1 MKGNILNTDQAFELL
16 IEAGVPEDT
25 SIQTVRRWFR
35 ERKITYKGSGQDTGY
50 ILNNT
55 DQAFHLLKDAGVADS
70 TAVQIVRRML
80 REGQI
85 EKVGSGIQRPT
96 YPLKETASTRL
107 PNRTSDQDMI
117 IRQLKVKI
125 KAQDEHIKGIEHL
138 HQTSVASLIQ
148 QIDKLKKDMIHLV
161 KEKSELQRE
170 TKKLL
175 KENIELTNELLK
187 LKGKVLKGNQKGS
200 EQADDVPP
208 PSAPITIDFRQKLGL
223 SKMASDKEV
232 LTRYKKLLKITHP
245 DHGGNAAAFH
255 FIKTDYDQFRHS
267 INLK

>member
-16 IEAGVPEDT
+16 IEAGVTEDN

-85 EKVGSGIQRPT
+85 EKVGSGIQKPT
-96 YPLKETASTRL
+96 YPLKESASKPLT
-107 PNRTSDQDMI
+107 NRPSDLDMM
-117 IRQLKVKI
+117 IRQLKVKL

-138 HQTSVASLIQ
+138 HQTSIARLIQ
-148 QIDKLKKDMIHLV
+148 QIDILKKDLMKLE
-161 KEKSELQRE
+161 KEKSEFQME

-175 KENIELTNELLK
+175 KENIDLTNELLK
-187 LKGKVLKGNQKGS
+187 IKGELFKGKQKDP
-200 EQADDVPP
+200 EFEEKVHT
-208 PSAPITIDFRQKLGL
+208 PSPSHTIDYRQKLGL

-245 DHGGNAAAFH
+245 DHGGNASAFH

-267 INLK
+267 INMK

>member
-1 MKGNILNTDQAFELL
+1 MNTDQAFELL
-16 IEAGVPEDT
+16 IEAGVTEDT
-25 SIQTVRRWFR
+25 SIQTVKRWFR
-35 ERKITYKGSGQDTGY
+35 ERKITYKGSGQDNGY

-85 EKVGSGIQRPT
+85 EKVGSGIQKPT
-96 YPLKETASTRL
+96 YPLKESASKRL

-125 KAQDEHIKGIEHL
+125 NAQDEHIKGIEHL

-148 QIDKLKKDMIHLV
+148 QIDILKKDMMKLE
-161 KEKSELQRE
+161 KEKSEFQRE

-187 LKGKVLKGNQKGS
+187 LKGEVFKGNQKS
-200 EQADDVPP
+200 DQADDVPP
-208 PSAPITIDFRQKLGL
+208 PSASITMDYRQKLGL

-232 LTRYKKLLKITHP
+232 LTKYKKLLKITHP
-245 DHGGNAAAFH
+245 DHGGNATAFH